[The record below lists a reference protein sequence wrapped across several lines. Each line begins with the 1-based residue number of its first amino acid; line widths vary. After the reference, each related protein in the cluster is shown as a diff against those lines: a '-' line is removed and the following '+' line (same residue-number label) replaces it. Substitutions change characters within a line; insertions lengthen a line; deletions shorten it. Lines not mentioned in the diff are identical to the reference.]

1 MTAADNKRLLQ
12 EAFVDLAKGDGRRFI
27 ACMAD
32 DFVWRMM
39 GSTSWSGTYAGKEA
53 VRKELLA
60 PLFDRFA
67 DRYTNEALRFIAED
81 DYVVVECRGR
91 VTTKSGRP
99 YNNTYCYVCRFEGG
113 LMRELT
119 EYMDTELVSQA
130 LGPRLPSAGE
140 SGSGAR
146 AG

>member
-32 DFVWRMM
+32 DFVWRMI
-39 GSTSWSGTYAGKEA
+39 GSTSWSGTYTGKEA

-60 PLFDRFA
+60 PLFARFA
-67 DRYTNEALRFIAED
+67 SQYTNEALRFIAED

-91 VTTKSGRP
+91 VATKSGRP

-119 EYMDTELVSQA
+119 EYMDTELVAQA
-130 LGPRLPSAGE
+130 LGPRLAPGE
-140 SGSGAR
+140 APGSDSG
-146 AG
+146 